1 MAGRPSRQTNRRVAI
16 CVDKSRSYG
25 RGVLRGIAE
34 YVETHGRWS
43 LHLDP
48 RASGSYGPDW
58 LRGWDGD
65 GVLAFIDDPALAD
78 SLRRAG
84 IPAVELF
91 GHRFDLGLAHVGNE
105 EEAFGRLAALHLL
118 ERHFRHFA
126 FAGIQGALWSE
137 RRRDGF
143 FGALSGKNLTVGEML
158 SAADD
163 RTGLADWE
171 TNQLR
176 LRAWLRDLPKPCGLM
191 ACSDRHALRVLDACR
206 AERIAV
212 PQQFAVIGVDN
223 DEETCRLAHPP
234 LSSVMDNARQVG
246 WRAASLLDELMVR
259 GKSVPNQRILVP
271 PLGVATRRSTDVTA
285 VDDQLVARACEL
297 IRERACEGLG
307 VEGLLSA
314 LRISKTSFYARFKKS
329 LGRLPHEEIL
339 RTRLSRA
346 QSLLRETGLSAAE
359 IAGRCGFTHPEYLNV
374 ALKRELGQTPGAYRR
389 QARVDNE
396 SRAKG

>member
-1 MAGRPSRQTNRRVAI
+1 MTARPSKQTNRRVAI

-48 RASGSYGPDW
+48 RASGSYGADW

-65 GVLAFIDDPALAD
+65 GVLAFIDDPVLAD
-78 SLRRAG
+78 SLRRAR

-91 GHRFDLGLAHVGNE
+91 GHRLDLGLAHVGND
-105 EEAFGRLAALHLL
+105 EEAFGRLAAAHLL

-143 FGALSGKNLTVGEML
+143 VAALRKKNLTMREML

-163 RTGLADWE
+163 RAGLADWE

-206 AERIAV
+206 DERIPV
-212 PQQFAVIGVDN
+212 PQQLAVIGVDN

-234 LSSVMDNARQVG
+234 LTSVMDNARQVG
-246 WRAASLLDELMVR
+246 WRAASLLDELMAR
-259 GKSVPNQRILVP
+259 GKFVSNQRILVP
-271 PLGVATRRSTDVTA
+271 PLGVATRRSTEVTA
-285 VDDQLVARACEL
+285 VDDPLVARACEL

-307 VEGLLSA
+307 VEGLLTA

-359 IAGRCGFTHPEYLNV
+359 IAGRCGFAHPEYLNV
-374 ALKRELGQTPGAYRR
+374 AFKRQLRQTPGSFRR
-389 QARVDNE
+389 Q
-396 SRAKG
+396 SRADQENGAKG